1 MCTEFTEFNSWT
13 ENEQGL
19 KFNNKSYLGIQSIL
33 LPYMR
38 DVFGVF
44 QFYNFLTQTDGER
57 EREIE
62 ARNNQKIRREK
73 EKLHSKN
80 TYKTLAPPPSLL
92 YSLSLSLS
100 L

>member
-1 MCTEFTEFNSWT
+1 
-13 ENEQGL
+13 
-19 KFNNKSYLGIQSIL
+19 
-33 LPYMR
+33 MR

-80 TYKTLAPPPSLL
+80 TYKTLAPPSLPPSLPHFSTPSPSL
-92 YSLSLSLS
+92 YLSESATMAAMMVSDQFFCILTCNQ
-100 L
+100 

>member
-1 MCTEFTEFNSWT
+1 
-13 ENEQGL
+13 
-19 KFNNKSYLGIQSIL
+19 
-33 LPYMR
+33 MR

-44 QFYNFLTQTDGER
+44 QVYNFLTQTDGER

-80 TYKTLAPPPSLL
+80 TYKTLAPPPSFPPSLL